1 MTSVVRPAAI
11 TYNFDPNILNEI
23 ANDIGVSRETQIKV
37 ISIRQ
42 FFDDHYNKISN
53 DAIER
58 ERRHTKIN
66 NFLSKENLTQEE
78 REEYYQKFLTEES
91 TYTRVMR
98 TRFKAERYV
107 RLKMIG
113 RGGYGEVWLAGD
125 RTTSELCALKVL
137 KKAKII
143 IDQQVNNVR
152 SERDVLSISNNP
164 WIVELKC
171 SFQDQEYL
179 YLSLEYVPGDLKPD
193 NILINLNGH
202 IKLTDFGL
210 ATNYSKPEIDISLIL
225 DEIGFT
231 IDQIN
236 EIYSSRNS
244 GRPHHTRDNHIE
256 ALSIDY
262 ASPELLC
269 GQNATPS
276 SDFWAVGVILY
287 EMIYGYP
294 PFYSKKAKHIARK
307 ILNWTNTLQ
316 FPVTQNATIEA
327 VDLMRHLICD
337 ETERYGFEEIIS
349 HPFFNGFD
357 FEEPFSNTPPFIP
370 IIKSPTDT
378 SHFEQLEPLPHQT
391 CGHIPLS
398 DLAQFAFVGF
408 TYKPRPN
415 NTVLSSF
422 E

>member
-1 MTSVVRPAAI
+1 MML
-11 TYNFDPNILNEI
+11 LNE
-23 ANDIGVSRETQIKV
+23 NDV
-37 ISIRQ
+37 ILRSTI
-42 FFDDHYNKISN
+42 
-53 DAIER
+53 
-58 ERRHTKIN
+58 
-66 NFLSKENLTQEE
+66 FLSKENLTQEE

-179 YLSLEYVPGDLKPD
+179 YLSLEYVPGGDLMGLLMKYQTFQPSWAKFYIAEICLAIHSVHSLGYLHRDLKPD

-378 SHFEQLEPLPHQT
+378 SAFRTIRAIATPNMRPHPSVRFGT
-391 CGHIPLS
+391 IRIRRI
-398 DLAQFAFVGF
+398 
-408 TYKPRPN
+408 YI
-415 NTVLSSF
+415 
-422 E
+422 